1 VGIDEWIL
9 LVVKLSGRALT
20 TRIQKVMFIL
30 WKERRVGEWELYFF
44 PYKYGPW
51 SYEVSDALKKLVG
64 EGALAVETEQRAREG
79 RAHTGVVRVYSL
91 TERGRAAASGAERR
105 ALLKSPL
112 AYLTARKWARAPL
125 EELIAYVYERYPEY
139 TTRSLLIFDY
149 LRLAERHKLLEIRA
163 TAKAPQNCSKPKV
176 C

>member
-1 VGIDEWIL
+1 MGIDEWIL

-20 TRIQKVMFIL
+20 TRIHKVMFIL
-30 WKERRVGEWELYFF
+30 WKEHQVGGRRLYFF

-64 EGALAVETEQRAREG
+64 EGALTVEAGQRAREG
-79 RAHTGVVRVYSL
+79 RAHTGIVMVYSL
-91 TERGRAAASGAERR
+91 TERGRAAASKAERR

-112 AYLTARKWARAPL
+112 AYLTARRWARAPL
-125 EELIAYVYERYPEY
+125 EELIAYVYEKYPEY

-149 LRLAERHKLLEIRA
+149 LRLAERHKLLEICA
-163 TAKAPQNCSKPKV
+163 TAKTPQNCN
-176 C
+176 